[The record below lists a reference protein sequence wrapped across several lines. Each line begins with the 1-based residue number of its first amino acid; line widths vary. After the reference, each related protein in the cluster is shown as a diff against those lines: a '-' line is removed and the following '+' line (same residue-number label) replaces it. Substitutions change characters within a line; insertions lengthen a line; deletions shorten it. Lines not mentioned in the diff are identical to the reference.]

1 MRGEL
6 FIALAAGAALSAGA
20 AWANEAKTQFG
31 PSNPFYAPSKLPFQ
45 APPFDK
51 IKDDDYQPAIEAGM
65 AQQLA
70 EIEAI
75 ANDPAPPTFANTFV
89 PLERSGRLLDRSL
102 QAFNG
107 VTGANTKHTQ
117 QAANSD
123 IAPELAAHNDAVHL
137 DAKLFA
143 RISTIYE
150 NRAAGGPAAG
160 GPAGGSGAGSRR
172 AGSGLDP
179 ESKRLV
185 EVSYDEFVHAG
196 AKLSP
201 ADQERL
207 KKLNAEA
214 STLSDSFSK
223 KLLAANAAA
232 AYVTPTPSALAGMS
246 DARIAAAS
254 EAGRA
259 RHRDGYLV
267 PLQNTT
273 QQPELASLSARATRQ
288 AIYENSW
295 DRTERGDA
303 NDTRA
308 IVSRI
313 AQLRAER
320 AQLLGFPNHAAWRLQ
335 DQMAKTPAAALEFM
349 DALVPLATARAERE
363 GKENQAVI
371 DSQGG
376 GFALEPSDWDF
387 YSEQVRK
394 AKYDLNDAQ
403 VKPYFE
409 LDSVLENGV
418 FYAANRLY
426 GISFKERKDIPVYQS
441 DVRVFDVLD
450 ADGTPLALFYCDYFK
465 RDNKNGGA
473 WMSTFVN
480 QSTLLKTRP
489 VVFNVANLAKPAP
502 GAPALISFDDVITL
516 FHEFGH
522 ALHGMF
528 SDARYPSLSG
538 TATARDFV
546 EFPSQ
551 FNEHWALYPEI
562 FNHYARHYETGALM
576 PQELR
581 GKIKR
586 AENFNPGYKMT
597 EILAAAEL
605 DMQWHTLPAG
615 SPLQDPDA
623 FQQQALEK
631 THLAMRAVPPRYRST
646 YFSHIWAGGYSAGY
660 YAYLWT
666 EMLADD
672 AYQWFDEH
680 GGLTRANGERL
691 RRMILSRGNTTD
703 LAAMYAD
710 WRGHAPRVDAMLK
723 YRGLADAE
731 P

>member
-20 AWANEAKTQFG
+20 AWADEAKAQFG
-31 PSNPFYAPSKLPFQ
+31 PSNPFYAPSTLPFQ

-51 IKDDDYQPAIEAGM
+51 IKDEDYRPAIEAGM

-70 EIEAI
+70 EIQAI
-75 ANDPAPPTFANTFV
+75 ANDPEPPTFANTFL

-102 QAFNG
+102 HAFNG
-107 VTGANTKHTQ
+107 VTGANTNPTL
-117 QAANSD
+117 QAAKSAL
-123 IAPELAAHNDAVHL
+123 APELAGHYDAIHL
-137 DAKLFA
+137 NAKLFA
-143 RISTIYE
+143 RISAIYE
-150 NRAAGGPAAG
+150 KRAAGGA
-160 GPAGGSGAGSRR
+160 
-172 AGSGLDP
+172 AGSGLDL
-179 ESKRLV
+179 ESLRLV
-185 EVSYDEFVHAG
+185 EVTYDEFVRAG
-196 AKLSP
+196 AKLSA

-232 AYVTPTPSALAGMS
+232 AYVTPTPAALAGMS
-246 DARIAAAS
+246 DARLAAAS
-254 EAGRA
+254 AAARGRQLE
-259 RHRDGYLV
+259 GYLV

-273 QQPELASLSARATRQ
+273 QQPELASLSVGATRK
-288 AIYENSW
+288 AIYQNSW
-295 DRTERGDA
+295 NRAERGDA

-308 IVSRI
+308 TVSRL
-313 AQLRAER
+313 AQLRAEQ

-349 DALVPLATARAERE
+349 DALVPRATARAARE

-376 GFALEPSDWDF
+376 GFTLEPWDWDF

-409 LDSVLENGV
+409 LHGVLENGV

-426 GISFKERKDIPVYQS
+426 GISFKERKDIPVYQP

-450 ADGTPLALFYCDYFK
+450 ADGKPLALFYCDYFK

-480 QSTLLKTRP
+480 QSSLLKTRP
-489 VVFNVANLAKPAP
+489 VIFNVANLAKPAP

-522 ALHGMF
+522 ALHGMLA
-528 SDARYPSLSG
+528 DTRYPSLSG

-562 FNHYARHYETGALM
+562 FDHYARHYETGALM
-576 PQELR
+576 PQALR
-581 GKIKR
+581 DKIKR
-586 AENFNPGYKMT
+586 AENFNQGYRMT

-605 DMQWHTLPAG
+605 DLQWHTLPAG
-615 SPLQDPDA
+615 LPLQDPDA

-680 GGLTRANGERL
+680 GGLTRTNGERL
-691 RRMILSRGNTTD
+691 RRMILSRGNTAD